1 MNEKLAGIMLEVE
14 SISKDGLINLIDGI
28 NSAYE
33 EFK

>member
-1 MNEKLAGIMLEVE
+1 MNEKLADIMLKVE
-14 SISKDGLINLIDGI
+14 SISKDGEIDLIDGI